1 MEKTKSDNLYSEEIS
16 LIPGPEYS
24 EYVQLNLRKIQE
36 FRRNFHLPVI
46 GIAGAEGKTTTKRMI
61 ASIISQRGKVLETPI
76 DCNSASVVTST
87 LLKLDQHYRYVLLEL
102 GIINRDQFRL
112 AVEISQPNIGLVTNI
127 GEAHLANLGD
137 KYFIADAK
145 VQLIQQLPADGY
157 AVLNIDDDL
166 VSGMDS
172 FSPTRQVIKYGF
184 NNNAHFHASEI
195 KHFGPDGM
203 EFLINRYYKLH
214 LPIYCSTSVSNAL
227 AAVSIARILGFDFSE
242 IIDGLQNNF
251 ELIPG
256 RGNLIRLKDLYLLD
270 HTYNATVNTVPK
282 AVESLAHFQRYSK
295 KLILV
300 LGDLDW
306 LGSAA
311 EKIHANLG
319 YYVSAK
325 PIDVV
330 ITIGHYAKLVGEGI
344 QRINHS
350 QKLVLH
356 CDQPEALPELMVK
369 YLEPHSTILVTGS
382 KSLTLDK
389 PLRKFTQ
396 MVGKT

>member
-282 AVESLAHFQRYSK
+282 AVESLAHFQ
-295 KLILV
+295 I
-300 LGDLDW
+300 
-306 LGSAA
+306 
-311 EKIHANLG
+311 
-319 YYVSAK
+319 
-325 PIDVV
+325 
-330 ITIGHYAKLVGEGI
+330 
-344 QRINHS
+344 
-350 QKLVLH
+350 
-356 CDQPEALPELMVK
+356 
-369 YLEPHSTILVTGS
+369 
-382 KSLTLDK
+382 
-389 PLRKFTQ
+389 
-396 MVGKT
+396 